1 MAGGLAI
8 LRGVQKMEGPQ
19 MEADMEIGRLAA
31 ELFMLERPHLP
42 WPARPKVDEETRRR
56 RIAELRA
63 VLEAV
68 KERNERPT
76 MH

>member
-1 MAGGLAI
+1 MNADVEAGRMI
-8 LRGVQKMEGPQ
+8 
-19 MEADMEIGRLAA
+19 A

-42 WPARPKVDEETRRR
+42 WPTRPKLDEATRNR

-68 KERNERPT
+68 KEARNGRPT
-76 MH
+76 LH

>member
-1 MAGGLAI
+1 M
-8 LRGVQKMEGPQ
+8 K
-19 MEADMEIGRLAA
+19 ADIETGRMFA

-42 WPARPKVDEETRRR
+42 WPARPKVDDETRRR

-63 VLEAV
+63 VLEAI
-68 KERNERPT
+68 KEARGERPT

>member
-1 MAGGLAI
+1 MKTDI
-8 LRGVQKMEGPQ
+8 ET
-19 MEADMEIGRLAA
+19 GRMFA
-31 ELFMLERPHLP
+31 ELFMLERPSLR

-63 VLEAV
+63 ILDAV
-68 KERNERPT
+68 KEARGERPT